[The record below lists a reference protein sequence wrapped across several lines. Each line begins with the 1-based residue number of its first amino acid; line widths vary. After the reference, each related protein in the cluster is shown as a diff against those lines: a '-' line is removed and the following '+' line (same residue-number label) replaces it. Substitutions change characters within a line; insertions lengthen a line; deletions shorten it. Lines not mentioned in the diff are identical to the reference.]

1 MDPVICNTC
10 MQAVPAVTSEGTCS
24 LCALTAKLAE
34 IRARNDE
41 ARQTQSFVDL
51 WRQHVERMG
60 ALRESRESR
69 ESAPMPIGD
78 PHDIV
83 GLWINGFYMH
93 LECRVDRRHHAPAP
107 DGVIFRQDL
116 IGKAYTCSRCQRPL
130 GR

>member
-10 MQAVPAVTSEGTCS
+10 MQAVPAVTSVGVCN
-24 LCALTAKLAE
+24 LCALAAKLG
-34 IRARNDE
+34 
-41 ARQTQSFVDL
+41 ARQNQSFADL
-51 WRQHVERMG
+51 WKQYTERLG
-60 ALRESRESR
+60 ALREARQ
-69 ESAPMPIGD
+69 AVPVGD